1 MGRPRKTLTKEQTAQ
16 VEALAAF
23 LTVAQMA
30 DYFGM
35 AQSTFHA
42 LMKRNRKVYEAYAR
56 GRARAIGNVARGL
69 IKQANAGNV
78 QAAKFYLETQA
89 GWRSKQEV
97 DVTVTDPASKLRE
110 AFLGD
115 EGDESGE

>member
-1 MGRPRKTLTKEQTAQ
+1 MGRPRKTLTAEQTAQ

-23 LTVAQMA
+23 LTVEQMA

-42 LMKRNRKVYEAYAR
+42 IMNRDNNVSEAYAR

-69 IKQANAGNV
+69 IKQANEGNV
-78 QAAKFYLETQA
+78 NAAKFYLETQA
-89 GWRSKQEV
+89 GWKVTERREV
-97 DVTVTDPASKLRE
+97 EHKGAMPVVVLPSNGR
-110 AFLGD
+110 
-115 EGDESGE
+115 EGD